1 MLRTTR
7 TSLPAWK
14 FKEISSPNS
23 WLRADLPMP
32 STFCTINPLVNVF
45 RTQHLLQ
52 ESVESLATRQREFEV
67 NERNF
72 NKDINNLGEKLSN
85 SEVRNER
92 ANKELNE
99 QRLKVSQLN
108 TSVSSL
114 EQLVCV
120 KDDIK
125 KQLETAERQAA
136 QLLED
141 RKALRD
147 QLEAVTVTQDQANA
161 RLLEAERG
169 NNQLR
174 QIIEEQNTQIEQLTL
189 TIITLRE
196 SQEMYLPIKVDLLL
210 Q

>member
-1 MLRTTR
+1 MLRTTK
-7 TSLPAWK
+7 TSLPAWR
-14 FKEISSPNS
+14 FKEINLPNS
-23 WLRADLPMP
+23 WLKADLPML
-32 STFCTINPLVNVF
+32 STFSTIKPFINVL

-52 ESVESLATRQREFEV
+52 ESVENLAARQREFEV

-72 NKDINNLGEKLSN
+72 NKDVNNLGEKLSN

-92 ANKELNE
+92 VSKELNE
-99 QRLKVSQLN
+99 QRLKVSQLS

-136 QLLED
+136 QLLDD
-141 RKALRD
+141 RKVLRG
-147 QLEAVTVTQDQANA
+147 QLEAVTITQDQANA

-196 SQEMYLPIKVDLLL
+196 SQEMYLPIKVDFSP